1 MAYGD
6 RFMNRREMLGLVPAA
21 LLLGPEAVLAQPAP
35 GKRRIGFLMGYPDG
49 DAQARINVAAFREG
63 LKRNGLEEG
72 RNVQIDFRW
81 AGVDAERARAF
92 AKELIAL
99 KPDVIVASTNQVVSI
114 VMQETKTI
122 PVVFVYIGDPI
133 GSRYAA
139 TLKQPGG
146 NITGFA
152 NFEAPIAGKWLEILK
167 EMSPATRRVGFV
179 YHPAASPH
187 VQFLEVA
194 KASSPAFGVTLT
206 PIAVTSRAEIES
218 GITGFANAG
227 PQGGI
232 IVAPHALTLGSRQI
246 ITELAAQRR
255 LPGVYGDRYFVQA
268 GGLLSFGVNMAD
280 QLTRSAA
287 YINAIFNGQKP
298 GDLPVQLPTKYE
310 VVINLAAVKAL
321 GLKFRPRCS
330 PAPTR

>member
-1 MAYGD
+1 
-6 RFMNRREMLGLVPAA
+6 MNRREMLGWVPAA
-21 LLLGPEAVLAQPAP
+21 LLLGPEAALAQPAT

-81 AGVDAERARAF
+81 AGVDAERARTF

-114 VMQETKTI
+114 VMQETRTI

-139 TLKQPGG
+139 TLQRPGG
-146 NITGFA
+146 NLTGFA

-194 KASSPAFGVTLT
+194 KASAPAFGVTLT

-218 GITGFANAG
+218 GITAFAKAG
-227 PQGGI
+227 AQGGI

-246 ITELAAQRR
+246 ITELAAQHR

-287 YINAIFNGQKP
+287 YVGAIFNGQKP

-321 GLKFRPRCS
+321 GLEI
-330 PAPTR
+330 PASLLARADEVIE